1 MEITKTFYAKDR
13 ERWRTWLEKNHNKA
27 TEIWLVFYKKHTKRP
42 SVPYVEAVEE
52 ALCFGW
58 IDGISKRV
66 DEEKY
71 AQRFSPRKKNSPW
84 SDLNR
89 QRAKKMIDQGRM
101 TDAGLQQYKL
111 GADGP
116 KNWRDKLAGK
126 FEIPGDLKKA
136 IAANEKAQQ
145 YFQKLPEG
153 YKKLCIGY
161 VICAKRP
168 ETREKRIR
176 ELVELTAK
184 NKRLGMK

>member
-27 TEIWLVFYKKHTKRP
+27 TEIWLVFYKKHTKKP

-58 IDGISKRV
+58 IDGIAKRI
-66 DEEKY
+66 DDEKY

-89 QRAKKMIDQGRM
+89 ARVKKMMAQGLM
-101 TDAGLQQYKL
+101 TEAGLKQYKL

-116 KNWRDKLAGK
+116 KNWRDGLAGK
-126 FEIPGDLKKA
+126 FEIPKDLQAA
-136 IAANEKAQQ
+136 IDANQKAQQ
-145 YFQKLPEG
+145 FFEQFPPG

-161 VICAKRP
+161 VITAKRP
-168 ETREKRIR
+168 ETRAKRIR
-176 ELVELTAK
+176 ELVALTAK
-184 NKRLGMK
+184 NQRLKVM